1 MTSDRLCILPL
12 ASLEDNKKTFKD
24 FELKQLQRK
33 YLTMQTI

>member
-12 ASLEDNKKTFKD
+12 ASLEDKD